1 MQMIKYLDQKS
12 KKIKTSYRID
22 NFKYKF
28 KVDVANSKGKRRG
41 VSDFVTKEEEHLKV
55 GKIYRHNLGVIGDP

>member
-12 KKIKTSYRID
+12 KKIETSYRID

-28 KVDVANSKGKRRG
+28 KVDVAISKGKMKKERG
-41 VSDFVTKEEEHLKV
+41 F
-55 GKIYRHNLGVIGDP
+55 